1 MKVGELV
8 KLWSGEYGT
17 IVRGPYTFRDIS
29 SQMDRDLINHGMGHM
44 AGSYTSAID
53 IVNHQTGETTR
64 HSLSSNSFE
73 VISESR

>member
-1 MKVGELV
+1 VKVGDLV

-17 IVRGPYTFRDIS
+17 IVRGPYTFRFTNTS
-29 SQMDRDLINHGMGHM
+29 VDREMSDNGMGHL
-44 AGSYTSAID
+44 AGSYSGAVD
-53 IVNHQTGETTR
+53 IVNHKTGERSR